1 MAPPADRRQSHPS
14 RRRSCENQMS
24 ASRPRSG
31 LAGDDR
37 VRPRL
42 WRATIRCALEAAVL
56 ISTSVQFASKLE
68 AAVVEGTVRLIVN
81 FPAGSGTADTIARM
95 MSTWL
100 AHKWMQPVLVE
111 NRPGMTGNVGAE
123 SVFAA
128 APDGRTL
135 LVTPPGPLTVAP
147 LLRTLTFDPRQFVPV
162 TILVTTPT
170 VLVARPNL
178 PAQNLAELIDY
189 ARTHPGPIKA
199 ANQGSGSTS
208 HLAAEW
214 LRVEANI
221 DIVHVPFRGSVAAL
235 QGLADGRVDLMLDNL
250 GSSRGPI
257 ASGQVKVLGVASAQP
272 EAALPNVP
280 VMADQLPGFISATW
294 VAVMAPPQTAYEIT
308 GKLSG
313 DLAEGLAQP
322 EIAARIRQNGCE
334 PVGITPDA
342 TARFVEAETD
352 KWSRV
357 VNMKGF
363 RTD

>member
-1 MAPPADRRQSHPS
+1 
-14 RRRSCENQMS
+14 
-24 ASRPRSG
+24 

-37 VRPRL
+37 ARHPL
-42 WRATIRCALEAAVL
+42 WRATIVCGVTATLL
-56 ISTSVQFASKLE
+56 ISTSVQFASKLD
-68 AAVVEGTVRLIVN
+68 AAVVQGTVRLIVN

-95 MSTWL
+95 MSNWL
-100 AHKWMQPVLVE
+100 AHKWLQPVLVE
-111 NRPGMTGNVGAE
+111 NRPGMTGNLGAE

-162 TILVTTPT
+162 TVLVTTPT

-189 ARTHPGPIKA
+189 ARNHPGPIKA

-214 LRVEANI
+214 LRVAANI

-250 GSSRGPI
+250 GSSRAPI
-257 ASGQVKVLGVASAQP
+257 ASGQVKVLAVASAEP
-272 EAALPNVP
+272 AALLPGVP

-308 GKLSG
+308 GKLSR

>member
-1 MAPPADRRQSHPS
+1 
-14 RRRSCENQMS
+14 MS
-24 ASRPRSG
+24 APRLRSG
-31 LAGDDR
+31 LVDDDR
-37 VRPRL
+37 VRRRV
-42 WRATIRCALEAAVL
+42 WRAATMRFVVTAAIL
-56 ISTSVQFASKLE
+56 FGTSVQFAGQLN
-68 AAVVEGTVRLIVN
+68 AAVVEGTVKLIVN

-95 MSTWL
+95 MSNWL
-100 AHKWMQPVLVE
+100 AHKWLQPVLVE
-111 NRPGMTGNVGAE
+111 NRPGMTGNLGAE

-147 LLRTLTFDPRQFVPV
+147 LLRTVTFDPRQFVPV
-162 TILVTTPT
+162 TILVTTPI

-189 ARTHPGPIKA
+189 ARAHPGPIKA
-199 ANQGSGSTS
+199 ANQGIGSTS
-208 HLAAEW
+208 HLTAEW
-214 LRVEANI
+214 LRVAANI

-235 QGLADGRVDLMLDNL
+235 QGLGDGRVDVMLDNF

-257 ASGQVKVLGVASAQP
+257 ASGQVKVLAVASAQP
-272 EAALPNVP
+272 LAALSDVP
-280 VMADQLPGFISATW
+280 LMSDQLPGFVSASW

-308 GKLSG
+308 GKLSS

-322 EIAARIRQNGCE
+322 AIAARIRQNGCE

-352 KWSRV
+352 KWTRV
-357 VNMKGF
+357 LNLKGF

>member
-1 MAPPADRRQSHPS
+1 MSAPELRSSLACNDRA
-14 RRRSCENQMS
+14 RRRF
-24 ASRPRSG
+24 
-31 LAGDDR
+31 
-37 VRPRL
+37 
-42 WRATIRCALEAAVL
+42 WRTATTRCAITAAIL
-56 ISTSVQFASKLE
+56 FSTSVQFASGLD
-68 AAVVEGTVRLIVN
+68 AAVVQGTVRLIVN
-81 FPAGSGTADTIARM
+81 FPANSGTADRIARM
-95 MSTWL
+95 MSQWL
-100 AHKWMQPVLVE
+100 THKWQQPVVVE
-111 NRPGMTGNVGAE
+111 NEPGMTGNVGAE
-123 SVFAA
+123 TVFAA

-135 LVTPPGPLTVAP
+135 LVTPPAPLTVAP
-147 LLRTLTFDPRQFVPV
+147 FMRTATFDPRQFVPV

-178 PAQNLAELIDY
+178 PVQNLAELISY
-189 ARTHPGPIKA
+189 ARAHPGTIKA

-214 LRVEANI
+214 LRLAAHI

-235 QGLADGRVDLMLDNL
+235 QGLADGRVDVMLDNF

-257 ASGQVKVLGVASAQP
+257 ANGQVKVLAVAAAQP
-272 EAALPNVP
+272 PAALPGVP
-280 VMADQLPGFISATW
+280 LMVNSLPGFVSATW

-334 PVGITPDA
+334 PVGLTPDA
-342 TARFVEAETD
+342 TARFVQAETD

-357 VNMKGF
+357 LSMKGF
-363 RTD
+363 HAD

>member
-1 MAPPADRRQSHPS
+1 
-14 RRRSCENQMS
+14 MS
-24 ASRPRSG
+24 VPRLRSG
-31 LAGDDR
+31 LACDDR
-37 VRPRL
+37 MGGRL
-42 WRATIRCALEAAVL
+42 WRTAPVRCAVIAAVL
-56 ISTSVQFASKLE
+56 FSTSVQFASKLD
-68 AAVVEGTVRLIVN
+68 AAVVEGTVKLIVN

-100 AHKWMQPVLVE
+100 ARKWLQPVIVE
-111 NRPGMTGNVGAE
+111 NQPGMTGNLGAE

-135 LVTPPGPLTVAP
+135 LVTPPGPLAVAP
-147 LLRTLTFDPRQFVPV
+147 LLQTLAFDPRQFAPV

-178 PAQNLAELIDY
+178 PAENLAELIDY
-189 ARTHPGPIKA
+189 AHAHPGPIKA
-199 ANQGSGSTS
+199 ANQGIGSTS
-208 HLAAEW
+208 HLTAEW
-214 LRVEANI
+214 LRVAANI
-221 DIVHVPFRGSVAAL
+221 DIVHVPFRGSAAAL
-235 QGLADGRVDLMLDNL
+235 RGLADGRVDVMLDNL

-257 ASGQVKVLGVASAQP
+257 ASGEVKLLAVASEQP
-272 EAALPNVP
+272 SAALPNIP
-280 VMADQLPGFISATW
+280 VMAERLPGFVSATW
-294 VAVMAPPQTAYEIT
+294 FAVMAPPQTPQEIT

-334 PVGITPDA
+334 PVGMTPDA
-342 TARFVEAETD
+342 TARFVEAETN

-357 VNMKGF
+357 LKMKGF

>member
-1 MAPPADRRQSHPS
+1 
-14 RRRSCENQMS
+14 MS
-24 ASRPRSG
+24 APRPRSG
-31 LAGDDR
+31 LSGDDR
-37 VRPRL
+37 VRYPL
-42 WRATIRCALEAAVL
+42 WRATILCTVTAALF
-56 ISTSVQFASKLE
+56 ISTSVQFASRLD

-95 MSTWL
+95 MSNWL
-100 AHKWMQPVLVE
+100 AHKWLQPVLVE
-111 NRPGMTGNVGAE
+111 NRPGMTGNLGAE

-147 LLRTLTFDPRQFVPV
+147 LLRTLSFDPRQFVPV

-178 PAQNLAELIDY
+178 PAQNLTELINY
-189 ARTHPGPIKA
+189 ARAHPGPIKA

-214 LRVEANI
+214 LRVAANI

-257 ASGQVKVLGVASAQP
+257 ANGQVKVLAVAAAQP
-272 EAALPNVP
+272 AALLPNVP
-280 VMADQLPGFISATW
+280 AMADQLPGFISATW

-308 GKLSG
+308 SKLSS

-334 PVGITPDA
+334 PVGLTPDA

-352 KWSRV
+352 RWSRV

>member
-1 MAPPADRRQSHPS
+1 VAI
-14 RRRSCENQMS
+14 
-24 ASRPRSG
+24 
-31 LAGDDR
+31 
-37 VRPRL
+37 VF
-42 WRATIRCALEAAVL
+42 AA
-56 ISTSVQFASKLE
+56 SVQFAGTLN
-68 AAVVEGTVRLIVN
+68 AAVVDGPVKLIVN

-100 AHKWMQPVLVE
+100 AQKWLQPVRVE
-111 NRPGMTGNVGAE
+111 NQPGMTGNLGAA

-128 APDGRTL
+128 APDGRML
-135 LVTPPGPLTVAP
+135 LVTPPGPLTIAP
-147 LLRTLTFDPRQFVPV
+147 LLGTLAFNPRQFAPV

-189 ARTHPGPIKA
+189 ARSHPGPIKA
-199 ANQGSGSTS
+199 ANQGIGSTS
-208 HLAAEW
+208 HLTAEW
-214 LRVEANI
+214 LRVAANI

-257 ASGQVKVLGVASAQP
+257 ANGQVKVLAVASAQP
-272 EAALPNVP
+272 SAALPNVP
-280 VMADQLPGFISATW
+280 VMADQLPGFISASW

-308 GKLSG
+308 GKVSG

-334 PVGITPDA
+334 PVGMTPDA

-352 KWSRV
+352 KWMGV

-363 RTD
+363 HID